1 MIRYF
6 SAQARRTALFHL
18 RHSKLANAW
27 RVTTWRLKGMSIGAR
42 TLLDSIHATWPNVVS
57 IGKRCTI
64 ERDVSFRFDGPYVS
78 GFHITIGES
87 AFLGAGIEFNI
98 KDEIIVGDHALIA
111 SGCKFIDHDH
121 GTSADYRI
129 DSQPGPCA
137 GIEIGKD
144 CWLGVNVVV
153 LRGVRI
159 GNGAVVGAGAVVNRN
174 IPAGEIWAGVPARKI
189 GTRDSADAPLA
200 EQSTLT

>member
-1 MIRYF
+1 M
-6 SAQARRTALFHL
+6 
-18 RHSKLANAW
+18 K
-27 RVTTWRLKGMSIGAR
+27 IGR
-42 TLLDSIHATWPNVVS
+42 NVCLGRIFVTWPHVVS
-57 IGKRCTI
+57 IGKGCTI
-64 ERDVSFRFDGPYVS
+64 ERGVTFRFDGPYVA
-78 GFHITIGES
+78 GLHITVGES
-87 AFLGAGIEFNI
+87 VFLGAGIEFNI
-98 KDEIIVGDHALIA
+98 KDQIIVGDHTLIA

-121 GTSADYRI
+121 GTSSDYRI

-159 GNGAVVGAGAVVNRN
+159 GNGAVIGAGAVVNRN

-189 GTRDSADAPLA
+189 GTREFADAPLA
-200 EQSTLT
+200 EHPPLT